1 MKYEV
6 HIVLTAERE
15 LDKLSF
21 QVYTRIRDKILSL
34 EENPRPAGAK
44 KLTAREEYRL
54 RVGDYRILYTIDDSS
69 HLVKVIKIGHRGEI
83 YR

>member
-6 HIVLTAERE
+6 HIVFAAE
-15 LDKLSF
+15 
-21 QVYTRIRDKILSL
+21 
-34 EENPRPAGAK
+34 
-44 KLTAREEYRL
+44 REEYRL

-69 HLVKVIKIGHRGEI
+69 HIAKVIKIGHRGEI